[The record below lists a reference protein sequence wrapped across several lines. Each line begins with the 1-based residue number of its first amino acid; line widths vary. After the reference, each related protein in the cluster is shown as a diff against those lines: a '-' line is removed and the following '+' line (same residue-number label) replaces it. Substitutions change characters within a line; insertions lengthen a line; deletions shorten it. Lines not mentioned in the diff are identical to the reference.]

1 MLMPLSPTAAAPSDG
16 GGSALA
22 CRKSSSSSVPLS
34 AEAMYLGGEEG
45 EARASEGEVSC
56 KR

>member
-1 MLMPLSPTAAAPSDG
+1 MPLSPTAAAPSDG

-22 CRKSSSSSVPLS
+22 CRKSSLSSVPLS

-45 EARASEGEVSC
+45 EARASEGEVGC